1 MANQT
6 PRKKDMWDYA
16 PYIIVA
22 VFCMVVGMW
31 AGYVV
36 DVTASPKRGVQWL
49 KALKSMSEYMNIS
62 SFLAAIK
69 AFSTSSYVRVG
80 TFWGTLIG
88 VMIFLYNLT
97 KKEKRYHRKGVE
109 HGSARWGTNEEK
121 RSIAD
126 VNDFYNNAILASD
139 IFLVIDRKK
148 RDENSAEKNKQK
160 NKKSNAP
167 KSTPKADITN
177 PDKKISVSSIASK
190 KGKAKKIQAMLNL
203 NMLILGGSGTGKSR
217 FFVKPNIMQCNTSF
231 VVTDPSGE
239 LLQSCGKMLERMGY
253 DIKVFNIDDMRHSC
267 NYNPFHYIYDYDGS
281 VNENYVIK
289 MINTFMENTKGE
301 GQGGDPFWDD
311 CTRLLLSAISFLI
324 IEAAESDK
332 KDNAENKND
341 EPSFPLVLEFIHKA
355 KVIEGK
361 EEEQSDLDK
370 AFELQ
375 RERLPNA
382 LSVQYYDEFKQAAGK
397 TMQSILISTTTRLQ
411 YFKLEQVRNL
421 VHTDNIGLDTLGDKK
436 TALFIIIPS
445 TDTTYNFLAAMMY
458 TQLFDTLYGKAIKC
472 YHGRLPVH
480 VRFICDEFANTGKI
494 PDFEKILATCRKFE
508 ISIQVILQNL
518 SQLKR
523 LYEKSW
529 EEIPGNCDT
538 TIFLGGKD
546 QTNNEYIMKELGK
559 ETIDTMNINK
569 TRSKNDS
576 TAYND
581 GIMGR
586 ELMQLDELAT
596 MPNNECLVLIRG
608 MRPFKTDKFDI
619 VNHERYY
626 MLDEANKIDNTYY
639 LEENVSTETKTE
651 VVHIG
656 NEYIDENVLPENLPQ
671 YKFKFVDGNN
681 NFVTPVSE
689 LDKNYPAEINAVFAK
704 MQTYSTAF

>member
-1 MANQT
+1 MANQA
-6 PRKKDMWDYA
+6 PRKKDIWDYA

-22 VFCMVVGMW
+22 IFCIIVGTW

-36 DVTASPKRGVQWL
+36 DITASPKRGVQWL
-49 KALKSMSEYMNIS
+49 KALESMSDYMNIS
-62 SFLAAIK
+62 SFSAAFK
-69 AFSTSSYVRVG
+69 AFSTSSRVRIG
-80 TFWGTLIG
+80 TLWGTLIG
-88 VMIFLYNLT
+88 IMIFLYNIT

-148 RDENSAEKNKQK
+148 RDENAAEKDK
-160 NKKSNAP
+160 KKSKNTNKP
-167 KSTPKADITN
+167 KSAPKADITN

-190 KGKAKKIQAMLNL
+190 KGKAQKIQAMLNL

-217 FFVKPNIMQCNTSF
+217 FFVKPNLMQCNTSV

-253 DIKVFNIDDMRHSC
+253 EIKVFNIDDMRHSC

-311 CTRLLLSAISFLI
+311 CTRLLLSAVSFLI
-324 IEAAESDK
+324 IEAAETDK
-332 KDNAENKND
+332 KNNAENKND

-361 EEEQSDLDK
+361 EEEQSDLDI

-472 YHGRLPVH
+472 YYGRLPVH

-494 PDFEKILATCRKFE
+494 PEFEKILATCRKFE

-559 ETIDTMNINK
+559 ETIDTLNINK

-596 MPNNECLVLIRG
+596 MPNHECLVLIRG

-619 VNHERYY
+619 KNHERYS
-626 MLDEANKIDNTYY
+626 MLDEANKSENTYY
-639 LEENVSTETKTE
+639 LEKNMSTETKTE
-651 VVHIG
+651 VVYIG
-656 NEYIDENVLPENLPQ
+656 EEYIEENLLPENLPQ
-671 YKFKFVDGNN
+671 YKFRFVDSENN
-681 NFVTPVSE
+681 LVTPVSE
-689 LDKNYPAEINAVFAK
+689 LDKNYPAEINAIFAGVR
-704 MQTYSTAF
+704 TYSTSI